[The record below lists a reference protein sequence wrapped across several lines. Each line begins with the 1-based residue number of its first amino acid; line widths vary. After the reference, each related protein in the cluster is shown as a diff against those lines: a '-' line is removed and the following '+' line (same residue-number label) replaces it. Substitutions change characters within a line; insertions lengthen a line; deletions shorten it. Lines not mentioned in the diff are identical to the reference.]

1 MTRVPGKRLPT
12 ELELYIAEKEKQ
24 KSHQDAAR
32 RQRAL
37 KTGERMLSEEE
48 KYEME
53 KQLFLKR
60 RL

>member
-1 MTRVPGKRLPT
+1 
-12 ELELYIAEKEKQ
+12 LELYIAEKEKQ

-37 KTGERMLSEEE
+37 KTGEKMLSEEE